1 MQEELQRAEQAA
13 AGTQSQL
20 ARHQAELQA
29 LEERRRAV
37 QADYNNQARYV
48 PLAP

>member
-1 MQEELQRAEQAA
+1 MQAELQRAEQAA
-13 AGTQSQL
+13 DGAQAQL

-37 QADYNNQARYV
+37 QADYNNQAYYEEM
-48 PLAP
+48 AP